1 MKTESG
7 TSSESYVSQ
16 MAATASPTPP
26 AAATPTPEDPPASFE
41 DLLLQQETAKT
52 STPASGATDWQGI
65 IAGLTGKT
73 PTVPAPGAAIPPVV
87 PTPGDPTALEAAAGP
102 APGSPVAKTLL
113 PLVNPLTSPVA
124 TAATPAVTLPAKG
137 SSVPLYTGSSV
148 FMAHSA
154 ILAAQ
159 TRQASTGPA
168 PAKAE
173 TDPSSEQETTAAATL
188 SLADEFGLTLPVVK
202 SAGKAI
208 GSSTTEKKSDAST
221 SQGSFLQADTTA
233 GASSWAMLGSGAQAL
248 PLSTQDNAG
257 KQVTSLSNSPAGAL
271 KGASGTAS
279 AVAGMAN
286 GKTEKEMNATLDLP
300 DLVVSTGTNPMVMK
314 NSADVSIQLGT
325 NHDFKDALGQVMRVA
340 ELSGLSN
347 STPPLRVAIEIQT
360 PPGAIVNVYVSKQ
373 SDGYRAQLS
382 ANDPQALSWVQDQIG
397 SLRQSTDTGVSVRW
411 LPAQME
417 TSASSSLSTA
427 SSGSES
433 GLSWDR
439 GGQGQQGNSQ
449 SNERQNAPR
458 QKRPLF
464 EGLLSPARSNSFL
477 ETVGVLG
484 RAA

>member
-1 MKTESG
+1 MKTASG
-7 TSSESYVSQ
+7 TSSDSYVSQ
-16 MAATASPTPP
+16 MAATAGPTPP
-26 AAATPTPEDPPASFE
+26 AASTPTPDDPPASFE
-41 DLLLQQETAKT
+41 DLLQQQETAKT
-52 STPASGATDWQGI
+52 STPAPGATDWQGI

-73 PTVPAPGAAIPPVV
+73 PAVPAPGAAIPPAA
-87 PTPGDPTALEAAAGP
+87 PTPGDPTAPDVAAGP
-102 APGSPVAKTLL
+102 GPEIPVAKTLL

-124 TAATPAVTLPAKG
+124 TATMPAVTLPAKG
-137 SSVPLYTGSSV
+137 SNVPLYTGSSI

-159 TRQASTGPA
+159 TRQASTETA
-168 PAKAE
+168 TAKAE
-173 TDPSSEQETTAAATL
+173 TEPSEQETTAAASL
-188 SLADEFGLTLPVVK
+188 SLADEFGLALPAVK

-208 GSSTTEKKSDAST
+208 GSSTTEKKSDASA
-221 SQGSFLQADTTA
+221 SQGSFLQAGTTA
-233 GASSWAMLGSGAQAL
+233 SASSWAMLGSGGQ
-248 PLSTQDNAG
+248 PFQSVTQDTAG
-257 KQVTSLSNSPAGAL
+257 NKVTTLSNSPVGAL
-271 KGASGTAS
+271 KDASGTTS
-279 AVAGMAN
+279 GVAGMAN

-314 NSADVSIQLGT
+314 NSADVSIQLGS

-417 TSASSSLSTA
+417 SSSSSSLSTA

-449 SNERQNAPR
+449 SNERQPAPR

-464 EGLLSPARSNSFL
+464 EGLLAPSRSNSFL